1 MAAPPMWRKL
11 AWFFGL
17 WLAGVLSVGAVS
29 YLIRAWLL

>member
-1 MAAPPMWRKL
+1 MWRKL

-17 WLAGVLSVGAVS
+17 WLAGVLTVGAVS